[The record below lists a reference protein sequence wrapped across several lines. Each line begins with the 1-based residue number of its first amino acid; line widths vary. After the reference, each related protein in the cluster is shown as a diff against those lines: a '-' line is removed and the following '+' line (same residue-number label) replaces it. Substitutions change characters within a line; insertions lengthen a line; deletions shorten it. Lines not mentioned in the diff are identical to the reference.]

1 MTNEGKLSIK
11 LHPDEYFDD
20 DEDSDEDQVTKY
32 QDNYNLF
39 DEEAKFHSVAQEILA
54 TRQALAK

>member
-20 DEDSDEDQVTKY
+20 DEDSDGDQVTKY

-39 DEEAKFHSVAQEILA
+39 DEEAKFH
-54 TRQALAK
+54 

>member
-20 DEDSDEDQVTKY
+20 DKDQVTKY